1 MIESFGPFDTGAPE
15 RLLATLPPEVFS
27 REKRT
32 HVIGGGTPL
41 AALDRALAPDSGA
54 RLLVLS
60 RIGVHPDAKAPGLA
74 SLWRLEERARAS
86 GLPMLTLRLAPM
98 IGPTS
103 PLWSMLAS
111 GPRLPRAG
119 RTLLNPVAEED
130 VVESLTRAIDGRATW
145 AGWYEVAGPEVL
157 SLAELTALARAYGP
171 TDGFWGSWEPPVE
184 EMLEHRLCESRPWLE
199 HFSLEPEALAV
210 RAKQWTLAARA
221 AARNALA

>member
-1 MIESFGPFDTGAPE
+1 VIESFGPFDTGAPE
-15 RLLATLPPEVFS
+15 RLLAAMPPEVFS
-27 REKRT
+27 RGKLT

-41 AALDRALAPDSGA
+41 AALDRALEPDSGA

-60 RIGVHPDAKAPGLA
+60 RIGVHPDARSPGLA

-86 GLPMLTLRLAPM
+86 RLPMLTLRLGPL

-111 GPRLPRAG
+111 GPRLPRGG
-119 RTLLNPVAEED
+119 RGLLNPVAEED
-130 VVESLTRAIDGRATW
+130 VVESITRAVDGRARW
-145 AGWYEVAGPEVL
+145 EGWYEVAGSEVL

-171 TDGFWGSWEPPVE
+171 TDGFWGTWEPPAE
-184 EMLEHRLCESRPWLE
+184 EMLEHRLCESGPWME
-199 HFSLEPEALAV
+199 HFQLESEPLAV
-210 RAKQWTLAARA
+210 RAKQWALAARA